1 MIAKGYRN
9 ARLTAIRH
17 LPAEEKLVLGFEG
30 LPDCEF
36 SGVAD
41 FSLNGFFQHNI
52 LFDIYEYD
60 LTNLPPRIAAEF
72 PTLSYYIHSGENWQI
87 FHLSPQAGTGG
98 IVVCATF

>member
-17 LPAEEKLVLGFEG
+17 LPDEEKLVLGFEG

-60 LTNLPPRIAAEF
+60 LTNCRITSTAAKTGRFSTSPRRQARAASSSAPHF
-72 PTLSYYIHSGENWQI
+72 K
-87 FHLSPQAGTGG
+87 A
-98 IVVCATF
+98 A